1 MAKYVL
7 VCDTTDCPNIDVK
20 VVLETD
26 ATAFACGPCGEAISN
41 VTLDES
47 ADV

>member
-7 VCDTTDCPNIDVK
+7 VCGTTDCPNVDVE

-26 ATAFACGPCGEAISN
+26 ATAFSCGPCGEAISN
-41 VTLDES
+41 VTVDES
-47 ADV
+47 ANV

>member
-7 VCDTTDCPNIDVK
+7 ICETIGCANEGVS

-26 ATAFACGPCGEAISN
+26 ATNIGCGPCGEVITN
-41 VTLDES
+41 VSES
-47 ADV
+47 SDV

>member
-1 MAKYVL
+1 MVKYVV
-7 VCDTTDCPNIDVK
+7 VCETTDCPNFGVE

-26 ATAFACGPCGEAISN
+26 ATAFGCGPCGEVITN
-41 VTLDES
+41 VSVS

>member
-7 VCDTTDCPNIDVK
+7 ICDTTDCPNDGVE
-20 VVLETD
+20 VVLETE
-26 ATAFACGPCGEAISN
+26 ASAFSCGPCGEVITN
-41 VTLDES
+41 VSES